1 MERIQNWLSG
11 ISIVV
16 LFASTY
22 LEQNGFIPSVAW
34 PFIALALLALY
45 AVCVDRFWSKI
56 WKDDINDEKSFRK
69 LVEMILRHRK
79 DEKTIRAIYSR
90 ILGDDMNVLLR
101 FNYKWATETLIKK
114 GGGDFHLRKVIQ
126 DFCELTREHAVDEF
140 KSSIRNHDTDGK
152 KFDPGAISIAITKCL
167 RSVGGY
173 PTWTDLIDPLWEVF
187 EKLSR
192 DEAESLM
199 LKIEEE
205 DANTGD
211 EISHYQK
218 VTKARSRIFQTLRVK
233 ILQRDSVAV

>member
-1 MERIQNWLSG
+1 MERMQAWLSG
-11 ISIVV
+11 ICIVV

-22 LEQNGFIPSVAW
+22 LEQNGFMPSMAW

-56 WKDDINDEKSFRK
+56 WKDDKYDEKGFRK

-101 FNYKWATETLIKK
+101 SNYKWATETLIKK
-114 GGGDFHLRKVIQ
+114 SGGDFRLFSVIR

-152 KFDPGAISIAITKCL
+152 KFNPEAISIAITECL

-205 DANTGD
+205 DANTED
-211 EISHYQK
+211 EISRYQK
-218 VTKARSRIFQTLRVK
+218 VTRARSRIFQTLRVK